1 MLPQRA
7 PSPLTRESA
16 IGEPQDVCALTDEER
31 HLIRLLRHS
40 PQSVTSMAE
49 ALYISPEQTQDVLQS
64 LDRKVGI
71 VRLFRYGTLR
81 YGLAE

>member
-1 MLPQRA
+1 M
-7 PSPLTRESA
+7 
-16 IGEPQDVCALTDEER
+16 GEPQNVCALTDEER

-40 PQSVTSMAE
+40 PQSVTTVAE
-49 ALYISPEQTQDVLQS
+49 ALRLSRERTHDILQS

-71 VRLFRYGTLR
+71 VRLFRYDTLR